1 MVTPQQSRVSKKD
14 IESIYPL
21 SPMQQGMLF
30 HSLYNPES
38 KTYLSQIQITLQG
51 NLDISAFQQ
60 AWQKVVDRHSI
71 LRTCFAW
78 KKNQTAFTSG

>member
-51 NLDISAFQQ
+51 NLDINAFQQ
-60 AWQKVVDRHSI
+60 AWQKV
-71 LRTCFAW
+71 
-78 KKNQTAFTSG
+78 